1 MSAVVEFPKKE
12 KERLVWRCNCGCITF
27 FALGDGTI
35 ECAHCEIASSD
46 FAGSWRVSL
55 PEPARDVPPVDR
67 DLKVVD
73 MNDAKSAILR
83 VLKRADPEILAA
95 LIVMRNDGTMSVW
108 NDRMDTAEHRRWF
121 DGQIDV
127 ARKMIFPNDPA

>member
-12 KERLVWRCNCGCITF
+12 KERLVW
-27 FALGDGTI
+27 
-35 ECAHCEIASSD
+35 
-46 FAGSWRVSL
+46 
-55 PEPARDVPPVDR
+55 
-67 DLKVVD
+67 
-73 MNDAKSAILR
+73 KSAILR
-83 VLKRADPEILAA
+83 VLKRSYPEILAA